1 MRKSVFKT
9 IHTALFMA
17 LFHLGT
23 ACTFYFCWSWRGLM
37 LLGAAWF
44 LYNCPGVGM
53 TFHRL
58 LTHRSY
64 QVPKLVEYGLVIL
77 GCLALQ
83 GSPLRWVVTHRI
95 HHEHAEEP
103 GGDPHTPRDGTLWA
117 QWFWMILPN
126 PALQYPGGE
135 RAMFERYAPDL
146 LKDKFYLWI
155 HRRWYVPSI
164 VLGAI
169 LLVVGWPSPFL
180 VLWVAL
186 APVAPG
192 WEITWLVNSVT
203 HKWGRRSFETPD
215 DSTNNWWVA
224 LLTFG
229 EGWHNNHHKYPTSA
243 RHGLKWYQID
253 LNWYG
258 IWFLKLFGIA
268 KHIKLPKPATG

>member
-17 LFHLGT
+17 LFHLAAVYT
-23 ACTFYFCWSWRGLM
+23 IFFYWSWYGLM
-37 LLGAAWF
+37 LSVVAWY
-44 LYNCPGVGM
+44 LYNSPGVGM
-53 TFHRL
+53 CFHRL

-64 QVPKLVEYGLVIL
+64 QVPKLVEYGLTIL

-95 HHEHAEEP
+95 HHAHAEQP
-103 GGDPHTPRDGTLWA
+103 GKDPHTPRDGTAWS
-117 QWFWMILPN
+117 QWFWMVFPN
-126 PALQYPGGE
+126 PALQYPDGE
-135 RAMFERYAPDL
+135 RAMFEKYAPDL
-146 LKDKFYLWI
+146 MEDRFYLWI
-155 HRRWYVPSI
+155 HKYWWVPSL

-180 VLWVAL
+180 LLWVVL

-192 WEITWLVNSVT
+192 WEITWLVNSAT

-215 DSTNNWWVA
+215 DSTNSWWVA

-229 EGWHNNHHKYPTSA
+229 EGWHNNHHKHPTSA

-253 LNWYG
+253 FNWYG
-258 IWFLKLFGIA
+258 IWFLKLLGIA
-268 KHIKLPKPATG
+268 KRIKLPKSATS